1 MEKVG
6 ILTEK
11 EAKLMRKIKRERE
24 YPKKLVYTLK
34 NLQARFA
41 PVNTLK
47 NLLARFMRRCI
58 P

>member
-24 YPKKLVYTLK
+24 YPEKFAGAL
-34 NLQARFA
+34 RA
-41 PVNTLK
+41 PVYTLK
-47 NLLARFMRRCI
+47 NLLARFARRCM